1 MPFISCCCGCCFPSR
16 VKNCLFKLLKCQLQV
31 TQIEEASYGTQQ
43 SEYLYIFG
51 DVMKVMFK
59 VIVPTVTRICDS
71 HLLVV
76 YMNQE
81 IFLGPRVK
89 ASKSLSFV
97 RAPIDSV
104 NWAFCIK
111 VHIWSWFLSEIG
123 FFFFLF
129 SWSVK
134 KRNSL
139 HHLQQISY
147 SYSPRKQFSRWLS
160 ELAYEVFP
168 SKSKY
173 SWISSPC
180 VTIPSP

>member
-1 MPFISCCCGCCFPSR
+1 M
-16 VKNCLFKLLKCQLQV
+16 

-59 VIVPTVTRICDS
+59 VIVPTVTCICDS

-97 RAPIDSV
+97 RAHIDSV
-104 NWAFCIK
+104 NWAF
-111 VHIWSWFLSEIG
+111 
-123 FFFFLF
+123 
-129 SWSVK
+129 
-134 KRNSL
+134 
-139 HHLQQISY
+139 
-147 SYSPRKQFSRWLS
+147 
-160 ELAYEVFP
+160 A
-168 SKSKY
+168 
-173 SWISSPC
+173 
-180 VTIPSP
+180 